1 MYQVLSL
8 QRYDP
13 AVSVE
18 LFTMLYF
25 SDEEALGFPIFVK
38 GRSLSCDMLGCRT
51 TFTRQDEKTW
61 NLII

>member
-18 LFTMLYF
+18 LLLCCIFLTKRL
-25 SDEEALGFPIFVK
+25 LVFPIFVK